1 MDRHE
6 PFFSRRRALVGI
18 QLLALTFSM
27 LGTIFGGLDLVQ
39 NTNSI
44 VTSVFIAGCAL
55 SSIAIFWLTRRFRT
69 ALAPI
74 FLGAIPGLL
83 FLVLT
88 WPIGN
93 AP

>member
-1 MDRHE
+1 MDRRE
-6 PFFSRRRALVGI
+6 PFFSRRRALEGL

-27 LGTIFGGLDLVQ
+27 LCTIFGGLDLVR

-44 VTSVFIAGCAL
+44 VTNVVIVGCAFSL
-55 SSIAIFWLTRRFRT
+55 IAIFWLTRRFRT
-69 ALAPI
+69 ALVPI

-83 FLVLT
+83 FLVIIWT
-88 WPIGN
+88 VGN